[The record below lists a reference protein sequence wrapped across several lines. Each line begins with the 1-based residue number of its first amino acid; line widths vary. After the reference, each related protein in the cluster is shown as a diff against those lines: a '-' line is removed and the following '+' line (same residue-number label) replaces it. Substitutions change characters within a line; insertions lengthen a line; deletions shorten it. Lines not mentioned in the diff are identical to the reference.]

1 MSWEED
7 PFFTAHDCEYC
18 ASSLT
23 LRGTVEVGWSPVR
36 TAAVKG
42 RRAARSPYECV
53 TGPRPSAA

>member
-18 ASSLT
+18 ASYLT

-42 RRAARSPYECV
+42 RRAARSPYE
-53 TGPRPSAA
+53 